1 MKALKFILY
10 VSIVFFLII
19 LINCK
24 EKQIKDKEFTFNHL
38 ESNPKI
44 EIQKNAVLV
53 CSPESKKIDY
63 CIEKYQPVCGW
74 FVENPKDCQNSYCRE
89 SFANECFA
97 CKDRRVLGYTFG
109 NCKQN

>member
-1 MKALKFILY
+1 MKAFKFILY
-10 VSIVFFLII
+10 LILVFFLID
-19 LINCK
+19 CK
-24 EKQIKDKEFTFNHL
+24 EKQIKDKEFTFNHI

-44 EIQKNAVLV
+44 EIEKNSVVV

-74 FVENPKDCQNSYCRE
+74 FVKNPKDCQNSYCRE

-97 CKDRRVLGYTFG
+97 CKDKRVFGYTFG
-109 NCKQN
+109 NCKK